1 LKVKYSSLFLCFNIM
16 LEVLLM
22 RGFHI
27 IPLLSGGGS
36 TTVAPVHDGYVL
48 QKVFIIYESNEIH
61 LSHSLIELD
70 FHLMKLYLVIQFPEK

>member
-1 LKVKYSSLFLCFNIM
+1 LKVKYSSLFLCCNIM

-22 RGFHI
+22 RGFRI

-48 QKVFIIYESNEIH
+48 QKVFIIYESNKIH
-61 LSHSLIELD
+61 LSHSLLELD
-70 FHLMKLYLVIQFPEK
+70 FHLMKLI